1 MIGFQE
7 NVKNA
12 FSLLKKDPEL
22 TDVTLACE
30 DGNQVD
36 VHKVVLAAS
45 SPYFYNLLKRN
56 KHSHPLIYMTGLN
69 FPDLVVLVDFF
80 YYGEA
85 NILHENLDTFL
96 NISKKLDLKG
106 FNDEEEE
113 FYKGKGENKIC
124 SKQTNTTATNNI
136 KIEAETQID
145 KYKSET
151 VIALSKYAFSGD
163 LKELD
168 EKIRTVMGRGETM
181 VRNGAKKMTRAYLCK
196 VCGKEGILTNIR
208 NHIEAMHIEG
218 IMIPCDHCGKTFKTR
233 NGIRAHMLVH
243 KEKQAFLFC

>member
-1 MIGFQE
+1 MNGFKE

-12 FSLLKKDPEL
+12 FSSLKKDPEF

-30 DGNQVD
+30 DGNQVE

-45 SPYFYNLLKRN
+45 SPYFCNLLKRN
-56 KHSHPLIYMTGLN
+56 KHSHPLIYMTGLQ
-69 FPDLVVLVDFF
+69 FPDLLALVDFF

-96 NISKKLDLKG
+96 NISNKLDLKG
-106 FNDEEEE
+106 FNDKEEE
-113 FYKGKGENKIC
+113 FDNEEGEEKMH
-124 SKQTNTTATNNI
+124 SKQTHTAATINL
-136 KIEAETQID
+136 KTEAETQIG
-145 KYKSET
+145 KYESET
-151 VIALSKYAFSGD
+151 VIALSTYAFSGD

-168 EKIRTVMGRGETM
+168 EKIKTVMGRGENM
-181 VRNGAKKMTRAYLCK
+181 VRNGAKQMTRAYLCK

-233 NGIRAHMLVH
+233 NGIRAHTLVH
-243 KEKQAFLFC
+243 KEKQPFLFC